1 LARLNKDRS
10 LLLDKLIGDCVAY
23 NLTLAESMEY
33 IKREYPYGQIK
44 ERVFFRRK
52 RKLNSEETAMS
63 WLSEFGRVGF
73 VQLHKKITND
83 IRVQIDDSLHR
94 LYEEK
99 QKPAKERDDHLILK
113 IKKHINESSD
123 LLANL
128 AAGSPVIA
136 GLKAKI
142 DKYQN
147 GDSARTVED
156 YYNKDYWH

>member
-1 LARLNKDRS
+1 
-10 LLLDKLIGDCVAY
+10 
-23 NLTLAESMEY
+23 
-33 IKREYPYGQIK
+33 
-44 ERVFFRRK
+44 
-52 RKLNSEETAMS
+52 
-63 WLSEFGRVGF
+63 
-73 VQLHKKITND
+73 
-83 IRVQIDDSLHR
+83 